1 MKNFND
7 IGLLRSVLQDAY
19 EKCPSEAEQCLANFA
34 GVLEQQLD
42 FTKDDAA
49 LYASIVLTRNA
60 GGSSEWAGWNAIK
73 VFGTWMRMSQ
83 EGMSAALLKSE
94 TETWKFSD
102 DLTCEHKFETYEGYV
117 SPFGSSY
124 SVPSSNRQFFI
135 WAASDLHDQNLKVAI
150 VSPNG
155 GSRVLTFASMDE
167 EIVHRKCSINGETFI
182 KEWAVG

>member
-1 MKNFND
+1 MKDFND
-7 IGLLRSVLQDAY
+7 IGALRSVLQDVY
-19 EKCPSEAEQCLANFA
+19 DKCPSEAEQRLANFA

-117 SPFGSSY
+117 SPFWIELLGGVFKPSILRLGGVRFARPKPEGRDRLGKRRVAGIDLLHGWMKRFSIAN
-124 SVPSSNRQFFI
+124 VPSMERYF
-135 WAASDLHDQNLKVAI
+135 
-150 VSPNG
+150 
-155 GSRVLTFASMDE
+155 
-167 EIVHRKCSINGETFI
+167 
-182 KEWAVG
+182 

>member
-1 MKNFND
+1 
-7 IGLLRSVLQDAY
+7 
-19 EKCPSEAEQCLANFA
+19 
-34 GVLEQQLD
+34 
-42 FTKDDAA
+42 
-49 LYASIVLTRNA
+49 
-60 GGSSEWAGWNAIK
+60 
-73 VFGTWMRMSQ
+73 MRMSQ

-135 WAASDLHDQNLKVAI
+135 WAASDLHDQNLKVVI

-155 GSRVLTFASMDE
+155 GSRVLTFAWMDE

>member
-7 IGLLRSVLQDAY
+7 IAALRSVLQDVY
-19 EKCPSEAEQCLANFA
+19 EKCPSEPEQRLANFA

-117 SPFGSSY
+117 SPSRS
-124 SVPSSNRQFFI
+124 
-135 WAASDLHDQNLKVAI
+135 SDLHDQNLKVVI

-155 GSRVLTFASMDE
+155 GSRVLIFASMDE
-167 EIVHRKCSINGETFI
+167 EMVHRKCSINGETFI
-182 KEWAVG
+182 KEWPVG